1 MIMPQDAK
9 DMLIQLIL
17 PKGILSYFD
26 VTKIEQSNERISIYL
41 DELNVIP
48 EEYSKEKLIS
58 KGFFPETSIQDFPVR
73 GKAVYLFVKRR
84 RWLNTTTEQIVTR
97 NWELVSEGTRMT
109 KEFAAFLKEL
119 SRYRPGKL

>member
-1 MIMPQDAK
+1 MPQDAK
-9 DMLIQLIL
+9 DLLIQLIL

>member
-1 MIMPQDAK
+1 
-9 DMLIQLIL
+9 LIQI
-17 PKGILSYFD
+17 SYFD
-26 VTKIEQSNERISIYL
+26 VTKIEQSSEKISIYL

-48 EEYSKEKLIS
+48 KEYSKEKLVS
-58 KGFFPETSIQDFPVR
+58 KGFFPETTIQDFPVR
-73 GKAVYLFVKRR
+73 GKAVYLYVKRR

-119 SRYRPGKL
+119 SRYRPNKL

>member
-1 MIMPQDAK
+1 MPQDAK